1 MTMSDED
8 AIRAVLKDYFDG
20 LYHGDMER
28 FSSAFDPA
36 CRLFTVVDDAVSFID
51 HDAYMER
58 CAGRPAP
65 ASTGQA
71 QVADIIELTV
81 STADTAH
88 ARVRDAF
95 PPRTFVNELSL
106 AKTRGRWRIVAKLYH
121 GFT

>member
-1 MTMSDED
+1 MNDED

-20 LYHGDMER
+20 LYHGDMAR